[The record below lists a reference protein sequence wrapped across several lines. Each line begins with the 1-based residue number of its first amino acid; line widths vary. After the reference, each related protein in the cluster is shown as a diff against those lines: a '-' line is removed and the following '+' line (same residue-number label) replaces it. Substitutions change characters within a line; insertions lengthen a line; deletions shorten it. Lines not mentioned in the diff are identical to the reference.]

1 MLFVFGSTMRVVVL
15 SSGGKDSTYA
25 CWWALMRGWDVIAN
39 VTVAINGDDSMM
51 FQIPGTEIV
60 KYQSRSAGIEYVG
73 VRSEGIPE
81 VEINEVEN
89 ALRNINM
96 NYDAIVSGA
105 LRSDY
110 QKTRIERMCENLEKI
125 SFTPLWHND
134 SVEHLHSLCNH
145 GFEVIISAVSCE
157 GLTADWIGKTLTKDS
172 LEILDSL
179 SKKYGFNVDG
189 EGGEY
194 ETVVLNAPY
203 FEKRIAYEGNRQW
216 DGVRGHLKF
225 DKFSLSH

>member
-1 MLFVFGSTMRVVVL
+1 MFIVFGSTMRVVVL

-25 CWWALMRGWDVIAN
+25 CWWALIRGWDVIAN
-39 VTVAINGDDSMM
+39 VTVTIEGDDSMM

-60 KYQSRSAGIEYVG
+60 KYQSLSSGIEYIDVKSG
-73 VRSEGIPE
+73 GIPE
-81 VEINEVEN
+81 EEITELEN
-89 ALRNINM
+89 ALRNINE

-110 QKTRIERMCENLEKI
+110 QKTRIERMCENLQKI

-134 SVEHLHSLCNH
+134 ALEHLHSLCDH

-157 GLTADWIGKTLTKDS
+157 GLTDDWIGRELSLNS

-179 SKKYGFNVDG
+179 SKQYGFNVDG

-194 ETVVLNAPY
+194 ETIVLNAPY
-203 FEKRIAYEGNRQW
+203 FEKRISYEGDKQW
-216 DGVRGHLKF
+216 DGVRGRLIF
-225 DKFSLSH
+225 EKFSLHH